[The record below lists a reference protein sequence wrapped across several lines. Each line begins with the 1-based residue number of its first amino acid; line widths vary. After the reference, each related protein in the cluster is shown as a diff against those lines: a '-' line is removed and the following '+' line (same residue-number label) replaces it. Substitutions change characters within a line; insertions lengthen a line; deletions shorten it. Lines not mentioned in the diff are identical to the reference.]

1 MVLYPI
7 IIPLAFAILAIAFTK
22 TTSLQK
28 WIALLG
34 SSFTLLASFFLVYQ
48 VHVHGS
54 VSYSVGGW
62 EVPYG
67 INFVADRLSVMM
79 VSVSSVI
86 ALCSSIY
93 AINDIKIDFQKKN
106 FSPLFLFLITGVN
119 GAYLTGDLF
128 NLYVWFEVLL
138 ASSFMLMVMGSKKDQ
153 LKGSIKYVVLNLVG
167 STLFLIGA
175 GLIYGKLGT
184 LNFADIASKIRL
196 LDDSELI
203 YSSSVFL
210 LLAFGLKAGV
220 FPLFF
225 WLPSSYHTPPAT
237 VIALFAGLLTKVGLY
252 ALLRMS
258 TLFLEPHYD
267 DFKPILIFV
276 AIATMVIGVLG
287 ALANKQIKQIL
298 SFHIISQV
306 GYIFAGIAL
315 MTVNGLAGALFY
327 LMHHILVK
335 SNLFLVAGV
344 IEKRFGSD
352 HIEKTG
358 SLYSLMPL
366 LSLTFFVS
374 AFSLAGLP
382 PLSGFWAKLGVLQ
395 ASIVDE
401 QWLLTIF
408 VILVGVV
415 TLMSMLK
422 IWLGSFFKPWDNKDG
437 RQIELKPVGMT
448 MLIPCFILGACTCVL
463 GFYAPPFYD
472 FTHQAAVELM
482 NPERYIETVLGESRD

>member
-7 IIPLAFAILAIAFTK
+7 ILPLAFAIVAIAL
-22 TTSLQK
+22 SSYSRLQK
-28 WIALLG
+28 WVALIG
-34 SSFTLLASFFLVYQ
+34 SGGTTIASFILLY
-48 VHVHGS
+48 HVHTDGS
-54 VSYSVGGW
+54 LSYSMGGW
-62 EVPYG
+62 QVPYG

-79 VSVSSVI
+79 VAVSSII
-86 ALCSSIY
+86 AFCSSVY
-93 AINDIKIDFQKKN
+93 AISDIKVDFQKKN
-106 FSPLFLFLITGVN
+106 FTPLFLFLVTGVN

-138 ASSFMLMVMGSKKDQ
+138 ASSFMLMVMGNERNQ
-153 LKGSIKYVVLNLVG
+153 LKGSIKYVILNLIG
-167 STLFLIGA
+167 STLFLVGA

-184 LNFADIASKIRL
+184 LNLADIASKIRL
-196 LDDSELI
+196 IDDAELI

-225 WLPSSYHTPPAT
+225 WLPSSYHTPPST
-237 VIALFAGLLTKVGLY
+237 VIALFAGLLTKVGIY
-252 ALLRMS
+252 ALLRMT

-267 DFKPILIFV
+267 DFKMILIII

-287 ALANKQIKQIL
+287 ALANKNIKQIL

-306 GYIFAGIAL
+306 GYIFAGVAL

-335 SNLFLVAGV
+335 SNLFFIAGV
-344 IEKRFGSD
+344 IEKRFGTD
-352 HIEKTG
+352 QIDKTG
-358 SLYSLMPL
+358 GLYSNMPI
-366 LSLTFFVS
+366 LSLAFFVS

-395 ASIVDE
+395 ASIIDD
-401 QWLLTIF
+401 QWLLMVF

-422 IWLGSFFKPWDNKDG
+422 IWLGSFFKPREEKSGDVKLN
-437 RQIELKPVGMT
+437 PVGMA

-463 GFYAPPFYD
+463 GFYAPPFYEY
-472 FTHQAAVELM
+472 THQAAIELM
-482 NPERYIETVLGESRD
+482 NPERYIETVLGDQVD